1 MATSIPIWANP
12 LTEPKRQYKFI
23 LNISGIPAY
32 VIKTV
37 DRPSPTIGEV
47 THDFL
52 IHQFKYPGK
61 ITWGD
66 ISVTMA
72 DPIDP
77 DMSRKLLSLIK
88 NAGYVYPGD
97 FSPSPSDPNYYRKS
111 LGKANM
117 IDQIGQVTIDTMNT
131 EGETIETWKLNNV
144 WVKSVSYAQATYGS
158 EELIELQM
166 ALSYDWAELESFTP
180 ITDS

>member
-32 VIKTV
+32 VIKPT
-37 DRPSPTIGEV
+37 DRPTGTVGEA
-47 THDFL
+47 THEFL
-52 IHQFKYPGK
+52 IHQFKFPGK
-61 ITWGD
+61 VTYNPIN
-66 ISVTMA
+66 VTMV

-77 DMSRKLLSLIK
+77 DMSKKLLAFVR

-144 WVKSVSYAQATYGS
+144 WVKSVTYNQLTYGS
-158 EELIELQM
+158 EDLVELGLE
-166 ALSYDWAELESFTP
+166 LSYDWAELESFTP